1 MYVCCYRE
9 AKGKKQN
16 YTPGR
21 GARFILINA
30 GSKDGYVQGAA
41 LVFNAKATTGDYHGE
56 VNTDLFSVWW
66 NEKLLPNLP
75 QNSIIVIDNAS
86 YHNTTTEDSR
96 IQSKKAD
103 LQKWLDKKVNM
114 LMTDT

>member
-1 MYVCCYRE
+1 MYVCCYRD

-16 YTPGR
+16 NTPGR

-30 GSKDGYVQGAA
+30 GSKDGYVPGAA

-66 NEKLLPNLP
+66 NEQLLPNLP

-96 IQSKKAD
+96 IPSRKAD
-103 LQKWLDKKVNM
+103 LQKWLDKKGKYVN
-114 LMTDT
+114 D